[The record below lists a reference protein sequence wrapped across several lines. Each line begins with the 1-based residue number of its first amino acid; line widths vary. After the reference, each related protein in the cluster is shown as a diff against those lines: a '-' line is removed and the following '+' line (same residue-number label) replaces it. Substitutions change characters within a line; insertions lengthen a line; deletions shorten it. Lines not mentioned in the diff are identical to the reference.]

1 MRVDGGL
8 AGRATNTFSTT
19 LAGRSLAAVVAQF
32 LGSLALDG
40 LAETSV
46 DVCGARADKRVGG
59 GGLVVGGLC
68 GGLLGVAGVCGV
80 GGGAAGGEGLG
91 VEFGDGVVAYED
103 TGFVLGILLEFLVG
117 WIWRVV
123 VTYAIVVLT
132 GSASRLGVELA
143 RAASGHLV
151 GDSLDVVVG
160 GVGGGHF
167 DVWCLS

>member
-19 LAGRSLAAVVAQF
+19 LAGGSLAAVVAQF
-32 LGSLALDG
+32 LGSLALNG
-40 LAETSV
+40 LAETGV
-46 DVCGARADKRVGG
+46 DVCGARADERVGG
-59 GGLVVGGLC
+59 GGLVVGGLR

-117 WIWRVV
+117 WI
-123 VTYAIVVLT
+123 
-132 GSASRLGVELA
+132 
-143 RAASGHLV
+143 
-151 GDSLDVVVG
+151 
-160 GVGGGHF
+160 
-167 DVWCLS
+167 